1 VLTVGSVGLT
11 TIPVSLRAGLI
22 GRSIQRT
29 HPHQR
34 TSMTMCILKI
44 TMIWEVTRVDN
55 RLSKE
60 ATDFVNRM
68 YEGIYKM
75 SHRFLKK
82 PLGSL
87 SAEDLQQEA
96 IMHVYQLVVTG
107 TPLDSKTFLTASKH
121 KMIDIIRKELS
132 EIRVRRQYGKE

>member
-1 VLTVGSVGLT
+1 MNKG
-11 TIPVSLRAGLI
+11 
-22 GRSIQRT
+22 
-29 HPHQR
+29 
-34 TSMTMCILKI
+34 M
-44 TMIWEVTRVDN
+44 
-55 RLSKE
+55 SKE

-96 IMHVYQLVVTG
+96 IMHVYQLVVSG
-107 TPLDSKTFLTASKH
+107 TPLDSKTFLTAAKH
-121 KMIDIIRKELS
+121 KMIDVIRKELS